1 MMELPTPPTDNLY
14 KFMAIAGLLVFAASI
29 YFPFQFAFRIHD
41 EVMQCE
47 ESLAVLQADV
57 DYTIEKKREI
67 DSIIHN
73 TILRQQGLDSNSPS
87 IFITTYSMDE
97 IKQMKNMTSELNHQN
112 ALNLAKIESCI
123 NRLKSYQWQYGFL
136 ALAQALLLMY
146 SLRITKKGFNLWYS
160 RIQKYIDL
168 EMRGK
173 NANRKKL

>member
-47 ESLAVLQADV
+47 ESMAVLQADV

-73 TILRQQGLDSNSPS
+73 TILRQQ
-87 IFITTYSMDE
+87 
-97 IKQMKNMTSELNHQN
+97 
-112 ALNLAKIESCI
+112 
-123 NRLKSYQWQYGFL
+123 
-136 ALAQALLLMY
+136 
-146 SLRITKKGFNLWYS
+146 
-160 RIQKYIDL
+160 
-168 EMRGK
+168 
-173 NANRKKL
+173 

>member
-1 MMELPTPPTDNLY
+1 
-14 KFMAIAGLLVFAASI
+14 
-29 YFPFQFAFRIHD
+29 
-41 EVMQCE
+41 
-47 ESLAVLQADV
+47 
-57 DYTIEKKREI
+57 
-67 DSIIHN
+67 
-73 TILRQQGLDSNSPS
+73 
-87 IFITTYSMDE
+87 MDE